1 MARAGR
7 KDRGL
12 LSKLDSAGKPKWYA
26 RLYHEAKEKRFGP
39 FKDKT
44 EARNFY
50 NKAKLDQL
58 QGRFFP
64 ERYQGGGELIEAFID
79 RYLTTIEN
87 KKDQAGERA
96 FAQWWK
102 AWFKGKTLRAIT
114 PPVLEEARQH
124 LLSEKRGQRILKEVR
139 RARKKKT
146 GQLNPEGKKRTPQT
160 VNRYVAWLRK
170 VMNIAVRDGKL
181 PNNPVSKLKMFK
193 EPKGRT
199 RFLTLDEEAKVL
211 TALGPIY
218 SPWARLA
225 ILTGL
230 RQMEQFGL
238 KWADVDVERGLLT
251 LHATKAGDAQ
261 YVYLNEEA
269 KTILQGLIVGNKS
282 VWVFPSENPDTHVD
296 PPNFYERVWMP
307 AVKEAGI
314 EWATWHDLRH
324 TFASRLAMEGATDR
338 DIAAALRHSS
348 TSLVKRYAH
357 LSPSHMRAMVEKVAS
372 HGKLIAGGEQVTNQ
386 EGVSKAFSNG
396 TVSGTGIEGSVG
408 ERSGV
413 EVGVI
418 IGAPDTN

>member
-12 LSKLDSAGKPKWYA
+12 LSKANATGKPMWYV
-26 RLYHEAKEKRFGP
+26 RLWHDGKERRFGS
-39 FKDKT
+39 FANKT
-44 EARNFY
+44 QAREFY
-50 NKAKLDQL
+50 EKAKLEQL

-64 ERYQGGGELIEAFID
+64 ERYHGGGELIETLID
-79 RYLTTIEN
+79 RYLTTIGN

-96 FAQWWK
+96 FALWWK
-102 AWFKGKTLRAIT
+102 AWFKDKRLSVIT
-114 PPVLEEARQH
+114 PLALDDARQY
-124 LLSEKRGQRILKEVR
+124 LLSEKRGQRILKEIR
-139 RARKKKT
+139 RARKKKP
-146 GQLNPEGKKRTPQT
+146 GHFVPESKKRTPQT

-170 VMNIAVRDGKL
+170 VLNIAVRDGKL
-181 PNNPVSKLKMFK
+181 PTNPATKLKMFK

-211 TALGPIY
+211 NAMGPVY
-218 SPWARLA
+218 STWARLA

-230 RQMEQFGL
+230 RQMEQFSL
-238 KWADVDVERGLLT
+238 KWGDVDLQRGLLT
-251 LHATKAGDAQ
+251 LRVTKAGDAQ

-269 KTILQGLIVGNKS
+269 KGILHGLTVGNKS
-282 VWVFPSENPDTHVD
+282 VWVFPSENPETHVD

-338 DIAAALRHSS
+338 DIAAGLRHSS
-348 TSLVKRYAH
+348 TSMVRRYAH
-357 LSPSHMRAMVEKVAS
+357 LSPSHMRAIVEKVAH
-372 HGKLIAGGEQVTNQ
+372 HGKVNAGGEEYTNQ
-386 EGVSKAFSNG
+386 QEIRKAFLNG
-396 TVSGTGIEGSVG
+396 TVSVTGIEGSVG
-408 ERSGV
+408 EKSGV
-413 EVGVI
+413 KVGVI